1 MTELTLAT
9 LEDFVRAN
17 KFAVVHFWAPWNG
30 YDVEMKKL
38 LATQIP
44 QDLSPNFVI
53 GTLNIDSVEH
63 NHLSRFHE
71 IKNLPF
77 LAFYRDGL
85 LVDALTG
92 MRQADDIVER
102 LTRAFA

>member
-17 KFAVVHFWAPWNG
+17 KFAVVHFLAPWNG

-63 NHLSRFHE
+63 NHLSRFHGSR
-71 IKNLPF
+71 ICRFWPSI
-77 LAFYRDGL
+77 ATDCWS
-85 LVDALTG
+85 
-92 MRQADDIVER
+92 MP
-102 LTRAFA
+102 